1 MFIYVTDSKNSKNP
15 ENLKS
20 GQKSGSGIRKIL
32 DLKLFLKSDFK
43 GGLWS
48 KKNQKSGYFPQKS
61 MFFAFFISAS
71 FCQVT
76 EGLMSLKLVTKR
88 SKWLRVFQ
96 GPKPP
101 KLFFREKTG
110 SGKSGKKSGKKS
122 GYQFFLFLVRY
133 SEWTL

>member
-48 KKNQKSGYFPQKS
+48 KKIQKSGYFPQKS

-76 EGLMSLKLVTKR
+76 EGLISLKLVTKR
-88 SKWLRVFQ
+88 SKWPRVW
-96 GPKPP
+96 PP
-101 KLFFREKTG
+101 ATSRTLFFREKTG
-110 SGKSGKKSGKKS
+110 SGKSGKNPDRR
-122 GYQFFLFLVRY
+122 FLVFSIRFWLWY
-133 SEWTL
+133 IKMG